1 MYNGTCL
8 VHVEDALEVHRCS
21 VSIQVWFGLMLGPS
35 KREIGAVL
43 YKQKVDPHAL
53 HCKNVLRQ

>member
-8 VHVEDALEVHRCS
+8 VHVEDALEMHRCS
-21 VSIQVWFGLMLGPS
+21 VSIHVRFGLMLGPS

-43 YKQKVDPHAL
+43 H
-53 HCKNVLRQ
+53 